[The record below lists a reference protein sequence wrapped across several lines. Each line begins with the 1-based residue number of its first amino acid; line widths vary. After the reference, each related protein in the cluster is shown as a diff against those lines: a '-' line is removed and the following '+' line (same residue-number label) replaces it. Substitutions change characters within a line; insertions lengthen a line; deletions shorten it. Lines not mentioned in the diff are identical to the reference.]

1 MMPDQIKKYDVIVIG
16 AGHNGLVAA
25 CYLAAAG
32 KAVLM
37 LERND
42 YVGGATTSQ
51 QVFKYFDARLSR
63 YSYLVS
69 LFPRKIMEDLGIKL
83 NLKRRKTASYTPYHE
98 NDTVK
103 SLWLSNQ
110 SEAIS
115 KASVLELGYGE
126 AEWEG
131 YQLLLKKQSDFA
143 ALVWDSFLEP
153 LKSREEWKAV
163 FEQAGEAELWEEFVE
178 RPIGEL
184 IEKHVKSDVLRGVLL
199 TDAKIGAFTSAHDE
213 TLLQNRTFIY
223 HVIGN
228 KTGEWR
234 VPEGG
239 MGNLAAQLKDKALS
253 LGVEIKTDTNVHKIT
268 DKHRVHFSENQESKT
283 AEATYVLLNS
293 GTSVYDFLDETIP
306 PKPYVRVNE
315 GTAFK
320 INVLLTKLPALRDK
334 NVSSEDAFAGTF
346 HVNQNYGQLQKSFEE
361 AAFQKAVPEVFPFEI
376 YCHTLTDPSILSE
389 ELQQKGFHTF
399 TAFGLDMAYELF
411 EKNND
416 GVKEVVLQ
424 KFFAGINEF
433 LDEPLESCIARSS
446 DGSLCIEAKSAI
458 DIETALK
465 MPRGNIFHK
474 GLTWFFAETPET
486 TGSWGVETGFDNLY
500 ICGSSAQRGG
510 AVSGIPGRNAAM
522 KILNQM

>member
-1 MMPDQIKKYDVIVIG
+1 MSEPIKTYDVVIAG

-25 CYLAAAG
+25 CYLAGAG
-32 KAVLM
+32 KKVLM

-42 YVGGATTSQ
+42 YIGGATTSQ
-51 QVFKYFDARLSR
+51 QVFKDYDAHLSR

-69 LFPRKIMEDLGIKL
+69 LFPKKIIDDLGLNL

-103 SLWLSNQ
+103 SLWLSNE

-126 AEWEG
+126 VEWDG
-131 YQLLLKKQSDFA
+131 YQLLLKKQADFA

-153 LKSREEWKAV
+153 LKSGEEWKAV
-163 FEQAGEAELWEEFVE
+163 FAEAGQAELWEEFIE

-184 IEKHVKSDVLRGVLL
+184 IEKHVKSDVMRGVLL
-199 TDAKIGAFTSAHDE
+199 TDAKIGSFTSAHDE
-213 TLLQNRTFIY
+213 SLLQNRTFIY

-239 MGNLAAQLKDKALS
+239 MGSLATQLKDKALG
-253 LGVEIKTDTNVHKIT
+253 LGVEIKTHATVHKIT
-268 DKHRVHFSENQESKT
+268 GKYHVHYTENQESKT
-283 AEATYVLLNS
+283 VAATYVLLNS
-293 GTSVYDFLDETIP
+293 GVSIHDFMNEPIAA
-306 PKPYVRVNE
+306 KPYDRVNE

-320 INVLLTKLPALRDK
+320 INVLLTKLPALKDK
-334 NVSSEDAFAGTF
+334 SLSPEDAFAGTF

-361 AAFQKAVPEVFPFEI
+361 AAFQKRVPEVFPFEI
-376 YCHTLTDPSILSE
+376 YCHTLTDPSILSG

-411 EKNND
+411 EKDNENI
-416 GVKEVVLQ
+416 KEIVLR
-424 KFFAGINEF
+424 KFFEGINEF
-433 LDEPLESCIARSS
+433 LEEPLESCIARSK
-446 DGSLCIEAKSAI
+446 DGSLCIEAKSAL
-458 DIETALK
+458 DIETALN

-474 GLTWFFAETPET
+474 GLSWFFAETPET
-486 TGSWGVETGFDNLY
+486 KGTWGVETAFDKIY
-500 ICGSSAQRGG
+500 ICGSAALRGG
-510 AVSGIPGRNAAM
+510 AVSGIPGRNAAI
-522 KILNQM
+522 KVLEND